1 MFIQPAP
8 VTTKTRVVPVLAV
21 CCRRQENL
29 SGQTY
34 VLLRW
39 VEVSGAAWWSP
50 SVPFSPWEV
59 VSMGFEPVG
68 LGLAVSS
75 VPRGRAQTKRGVQIC
90 RGDSGLAR
98 TLITLSDWRSK
109 SSPAT
114 LQAFIDLC
122 VTSTREDSVD
132 ESPRGDCQSPISVAA
147 LKDASSAEAPADE
160 AGWSARAPGQ
170 PVDESPRGD
179 SMNGPRSEDPV
190 YE

>member
-1 MFIQPAP
+1 
-8 VTTKTRVVPVLAV
+8 
-21 CCRRQENL
+21 
-29 SGQTY
+29 
-34 VLLRW
+34 
-39 VEVSGAAWWSP
+39 
-50 SVPFSPWEV
+50 
-59 VSMGFEPVG
+59 MGFEPVG

-132 ESPRGDCQSPISVAA
+132 ESPRGDCQSPIGVAA

-179 SMNGPRSEDPV
+179 SMNGPEVETLCTSLRVETARRPPPHPQGSACRRGTQRSRKCVAESAFAKRSDIA
-190 YE
+190 